1 MPLILGGD
9 SPGSGANAIFFDGRD
24 NPFEAKLRG
33 HNPLIQFFAARPI
46 MTGRLDW
53 KSLLLISRRGSNA
66 DGNLQRAGLRQCIQ
80 EISRYPSTDSSG
92 VERLAY
98 SLSSLLRARRCI
110 SRRRP
115 WSNGKTAPFS
125 RGSLEEASVLV
136 CSHVAD
142 SRPWG
147 ICDPH
152 HSQGGQDY
160 RISRGSH

>member
-1 MPLILGGD
+1 
-9 SPGSGANAIFFDGRD
+9 
-24 NPFEAKLRG
+24 
-33 HNPLIQFFAARPI
+33 
-46 MTGRLDW
+46 MTGRLHW
-53 KSLLLISRRGSNA
+53 KSLLWISRRGSNA

-80 EISRYPSTDSSG
+80 EISRYPSMDSSG
-92 VERLAY
+92 VERLAC

-125 RGSLEEASVLV
+125 RGSLEEPSVLV

-160 RISRGSH
+160 RISRGSHWPKRRRCSAGSRSERSPSHIPVRVERWHHHRRGVGRQ